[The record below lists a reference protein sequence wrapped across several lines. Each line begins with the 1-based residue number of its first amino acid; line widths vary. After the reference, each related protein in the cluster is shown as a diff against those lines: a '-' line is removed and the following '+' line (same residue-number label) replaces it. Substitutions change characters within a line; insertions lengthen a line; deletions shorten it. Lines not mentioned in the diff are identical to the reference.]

1 MGNGRVQPLVDAP
14 GRRLAASASRFATAP
29 ASLGSELKLGK
40 APAEEEEMGSLVAE
54 SPGQRGRGTGL
65 DETARFLSKELV
77 HFYQALIGEYI
88 ALFKM
93 TPGFARELFR
103 SGVYGP
109 NLTFRKLPY
118 RRERSDLARLREWN
132 PGWIFRED
140 FDPRSWIIVLLHGYI
155 DNTGAELVA
164 YKLARLGYQ
173 IYLVRYPF
181 LQSVRRTAIEL
192 MEMLETIHH
201 REHGKRI
208 VPIGH
213 SLGGFIWDHLLLHR
227 PQLAKRYSMPL
238 YISMGSPRFGTL
250 PAYLGVGRSAREM
263 RPDSMLVRAHLKRS
277 YPPGLEVYPFI
288 SRFDVFVLPIE
299 TTLLKRGINYVFSET
314 GHLAQ
319 ATRNETVRAIEEI
332 MASPREILEA
342 RAEKRPFFP
351 SGLTWLLSK
360 LPKPAL
366 ERLGMAGILD
376 YVLDGPEPPEFW
388 IRIVHHDVRSG
399 RLPLLKRGP

>member
-1 MGNGRVQPLVDAP
+1 LKPGREPAGWEETGSAVVESPRPLGRVA
-14 GRRLAASASRFATAP
+14 GWEAAARL
-29 ASLGSELKLGK
+29 
-40 APAEEEEMGSLVAE
+40 
-54 SPGQRGRGTGL
+54 
-65 DETARFLSKELV
+65 LSKELV
-77 HFYQALIGEYI
+77 HFCTALVGEYI
-88 ALFKM
+88 AAFKIA
-93 TPGFARELFR
+93 PGFARELFR
-103 SGVYGP
+103 SGVYGS

-118 RRERSDLARLREWN
+118 RRELSDLARLREWN

-140 FDPRSWIIVLLHGYI
+140 FDPRTWVVVFLHGYI
-155 DNTGAELVA
+155 DNTGAGRVA
-164 YKLARLGYQ
+164 FKLARLGYQ
-173 IYLVRYPF
+173 VYVVRYPF
-181 LQSVRRTAIEL
+181 LQSVRRTAIGV
-192 MEMLETIHH
+192 MEVLETIQH

-227 PQLAKRYSMPL
+227 PELVERYRMPL

-250 PAYLGVGRSAREM
+250 PAHLGIGRSAREM
-263 RPDSMLVRAHLKRS
+263 RPGSALVLDHLKRS
-277 YPPGLEVYPFI
+277 YPPALEVYPFI

-299 TTLLKRGINYVFSET
+299 TALLKQGINYVFSET
-314 GHLAQ
+314 GHVAQ

-342 RAEKRPFFP
+342 RAEKRCFHP
-351 SGLTWLLSK
+351 SGLTWLLSR

-366 ERLGMAGILD
+366 ERLGVAGILD
-376 YVLDGPEPPEFW
+376 YVLDGAESPEFW

>member
-1 MGNGRVQPLVDAP
+1 
-14 GRRLAASASRFATAP
+14 
-29 ASLGSELKLGK
+29 LKLVEE
-40 APAEEEEMGSLVAE
+40 PAGWEEGGSAVEE
-54 SPGQRGRGTGL
+54 SPRTLGRIAGWN
-65 DETARFLSKELV
+65 DAARLFSKELL
-77 HFYQALIGEYI
+77 HFYTAFLGEYI
-88 ALFKM
+88 ALFKVA
-93 TPGFARELFR
+93 PGFARELFR
-103 SGVYGP
+103 SGVYPGP

-140 FDPRSWIIVLLHGYI
+140 FDPRTWVIVFLHGYI
-155 DNTGAELVA
+155 DNTGAERVA

-173 IYLVRYPF
+173 VYLVRYPF
-181 LQSVRRTAIEL
+181 LQSVRRTAVGV
-192 MEMLETIHH
+192 MEVLETIEH
-201 REHGKRI
+201 REHGRRI

-227 PQLAKRYSMPL
+227 PELAKRYRMPL

-250 PAYLGVGRSAREM
+250 PANFGFGRSAREM
-263 RPDSMLVRAHLKRS
+263 RPGSGLVIDHLKRS
-277 YPPGLEVYPFI
+277 YPPDLEVYPFI

-299 TTLLKRGINYVFSET
+299 TALLKQGINYVFSET

-342 RAEKRPFFP
+342 RAERRPFHP

-360 LPKPAL
+360 FPRPMLD
-366 ERLGMAGILD
+366 RLGVTGILD
-376 YVLDGPEPPEFW
+376 YVLDGAKPPEFW